1 MARPEPEPEPTPAPE
16 TVTVKGGED
25 PKTPDP
31 NQVVERRIAAEKE
44 LLFWESIKDSEHAAD
59 FEAYLEQFPGGTF
72 EALARNRLTQL
83 TNPQEEK
90 PVVQV
95 AVTPDEP
102 EPVVSPEPA
111 EPTPE
116 AVEASLG
123 LERGERRQIQMGLA
137 SLGFDPGPADG
148 LFGKRMRTAIGEW
161 QSSEKAAAT
170 GYLDVEAAKVLLET
184 GQAAERENEE
194 KKQKEAARRADD
206 AAFASAKSRETAEA
220 YGSYLATHPQGR
232 HVSEARQLLE
242 EAQENPKPFGP
253 NWIVVENQPCQI
265 HKPSP
270 KPGETA
276 TWTGACVDGK
286 GSGHGR
292 SVWRGDY
299 GEQTYEG
306 ERRDGKKHG
315 QGTKIWNK
323 FTRYKGEWREG
334 KRHGRGHMTWELFDT
349 HRYEGEWR
357 NGKKHGWGTQYSTIT
372 GNYEGEWRNNVLLS
386 GIQFLDRRE
395 NKTYEGKFRKDGL
408 GGYEPHGKGTSYN
421 FYGDRYTGDF
431 RHGKKHGFG
440 IWTLSSGS
448 SYRGEVRDNGKPHGW
463 GVYTN
468 SKGKVSKGDWV
479 YGCLRKSGGRGTFFA
494 TTKEACGFK

>member
-1 MARPEPEPEPTPAPE
+1 M
-16 TVTVKGGED
+16 
-25 PKTPDP
+25 
-31 NQVVERRIAAEKE
+31 
-44 LLFWESIKDSEHAAD
+44 
-59 FEAYLEQFPGGTF
+59 
-72 EALARNRLTQL
+72 

-116 AVEASLG
+116 AVETSLG

-148 LFGKRMRTAIGEW
+148 LFGKRTRTAIGEW
-161 QSSEKAAAT
+161 QSLEKAAAT

-194 KKQKEAARRADD
+194 KKQKETARRADD

-220 YGSYLATHPQGR
+220 YESYLATHPQGR
-232 HVSEARQLLE
+232 HVSEARQSLE

-265 HKPSP
+265 HNPSA

-306 ERRDGKKHG
+306 ERRDGKNHG
-315 QGTKIWNK
+315 QGTYIWNK
-323 FTRYKGEWREG
+323 FTRYEGEWREG
-334 KRHGRGHMTWELFDT
+334 KRHGRGHMTWKGIDKL
-349 HRYEGEWR
+349 RYEGRVAKRKEARLGHTIWHGYWELRRRVR
-357 NGKKHGWGTQYSTIT
+357 ND
-372 GNYEGEWRNNVLLS
+372 VLPS

-395 NKTYEGKFRKDGL
+395 NKTYEGEFRKGVL
-408 GGYEPHGKGTSYN
+408 GGYEHHGKGTSYN
-421 FYGDRYTGDF
+421 FYGDHYTGDF

-440 IWTLSSGS
+440 TWTLSSGA
-448 SYRGEVRDNGKPHGW
+448 SYRGEVRDGKPHGW
-463 GVYTN
+463 GVHTE

-479 YGCLRKSGGRGTFFA
+479 YGCLRKSFGGWNLFA